1 MKTGRT
7 LSPEAALRIVLDSA
21 PLLPAEPVALPDA
34 AGRVLR
40 EAIRSDRDVPEFDK
54 AMMDGYAVIAADLSA
69 PPRDL
74 EVIAEIPAGADPGRL
89 VPVTP
94 GRAARIM
101 TGAPLPPGAD
111 AVLVVEETEPI
122 AGAADRIRAK
132 ATLRAGDNFAR
143 KGEDVRA
150 GDTLLEAGDFIGAG
164 EIGVLAACGRTRVL
178 AGRRPRI
185 AVLPTGDELVDPGAT
200 PGPGRIRNSNGPLL
214 LALAARAG
222 ALPTDLGI
230 VRDDRR
236 ALAAALARGLEHD
249 VLVLSGGVSMGV
261 YDLVGESL
269 AAAGVAI
276 LFDRVA
282 IKPGR
287 PFTFGRRGATI
298 VFGCP
303 GNPVSSY
310 VIFTMFA
317 RPALRK
323 MMGHPAPVPA
333 PLRGVLDTPVRQRP
347 GRAGCHQARVRF
359 VDGVCRVEVLP
370 TTGSADFVSCA
381 RGNALALVPADVTA
395 LAAGDPIDVLLIDDH
410 DAR

>member
-7 LSPEAALRIVLDSA
+7 LSPGEATRIVLENA
-21 PLLPAEPVALPDA
+21 PLLPAEPVAIADA
-34 AGRVLR
+34 VGRILR
-40 EAIRSDRDVPEFDK
+40 EPIRSDRDVPDFDK

-69 PPRDL
+69 TPRDL
-74 EVIAEIPAGADPGRL
+74 RVIEVIPAGADPGRL
-89 VPVTP
+89 APVTP
-94 GRAARIM
+94 GCASQIM

-111 AVLVVEETEPI
+111 AVLVVEETEAI
-122 AGAADRIRAK
+122 AGVADRIRAK
-132 ATLRAGDNFAR
+132 GSVRPGDNLAK
-143 KGEDVRA
+143 KGEDVRT
-150 GDTLLEAGDFIGAG
+150 GDTLLAEGDFIGPG
-164 EIGVLAACGRTRVL
+164 EIGVLAACGRTRFL
-178 AGRRPRI
+178 AGRRPRV
-185 AVLPTGDELVDPGAT
+185 AVLPTGDELVEPGDT

-214 LALAARAG
+214 VALAAAAG
-222 ALPTDLGI
+222 AVPTDLGI
-230 VRDDRR
+230 VRDDRQ
-236 ALAAALARGLEHD
+236 ALAAALARGLDHD

-261 YDLVGESL
+261 YDLVGEAL
-269 AAAGVAI
+269 AAAGVEI

-323 MMGHPAPVPA
+323 MMGHPEPVPA
-333 PLRGVLDTPVRQRP
+333 PLRGRLDTAVRQRP
-347 GRAGCHQARVRF
+347 GRAGYHQARARF
-359 VDGVCRVEVLP
+359 VDGVCRVAVLP

-381 RGNALALVPADVTA
+381 RGNALAIVPAEVA
-395 LAAGDPIDVLLIDDH
+395 SLAAGDPIDVLLIDDH